1 MILNNFNKKHEVKN
15 TLKNDIRDILL
26 VTNQSEDENDHDSG
40 LVVQETR
47 PEVAEPKRYMVIL
60 VNDDFTPMEFVVL
73 ILREFFNLDEEAATR
88 IMLNVHTKGKGVC
101 GIYSKDI
108 AETKVVL
115 VNEFA
120 RENEHPLLCTMEQ
133 A

>member
-1 MILNNFNKKHEVKN
+1 MISINMKSSQSNLKDM
-15 TLKNDIRDILL
+15 LKNEMQVRS
-26 VTNQSEDENDHDSG
+26 QSEDENDHDSG
-40 LVVQETR
+40 LMVQESR

-73 ILREFFNLDEEAATR
+73 ILKEFFNLDEEAATR

-108 AETKVVL
+108 AETKVVM

>member
-1 MILNNFNKKHEVKN
+1 MI
-15 TLKNDIRDILL
+15 RS
-26 VTNQSEDENDHDSG
+26 QSEDDADHESG
-40 LVVQETR
+40 LVVEESR

-73 ILREFFNLDEEAATR
+73 ILKQFFNLDEEAATR

-108 AETKVVL
+108 AETKVIM

>member
-1 MILNNFNKKHEVKN
+1 MSEKKFKQLMNQYKN
-15 TLKNDIRDILL
+15 TNNEI
-26 VTNQSEDENDHDSG
+26 VNHSEDDIDHESG
-40 LVVQETR
+40 LVVQESR

-60 VNDDFTPMEFVVL
+60 VNDDFTPMEFVVE
-73 ILREFFNLDEEAATR
+73 ILRQFFNLDEEAATR

-101 GIYSKDI
+101 GVYSKDI
-108 AETKVVL
+108 AETKVVM

-120 RENEHPLLCTMEQ
+120 REHEHPLLCTMEQ

>member
-1 MILNNFNKKHEVKN
+1 MSVKQLISQSKNIRNKVVNHSDDDIDHE
-15 TLKNDIRDILL
+15 
-26 VTNQSEDENDHDSG
+26 SG
-40 LVVQETR
+40 LVAEESR

-60 VNDDFTPMEFVVL
+60 INDDFTPMEFVVEV
-73 ILREFFNLDEEAATR
+73 LRQIFNLDEEAATR

-101 GIYSKDI
+101 GVYSKDI
-108 AETKVVL
+108 AETKVVM

-120 RENEHPLLCTMEQ
+120 REHEHPLLCTMEQ

>member
-1 MILNNFNKKHEVKN
+1 MIFNNMKDTKRNFKQILSNASAVRCQSDEDSDHE
-15 TLKNDIRDILL
+15 
-26 VTNQSEDENDHDSG
+26 SG
-40 LVVQETR
+40 LVVQESR

-73 ILREFFNLDEEAATR
+73 ILKEFFNLDEEAATR

-108 AETKVVL
+108 AETKVVM

>member
-1 MILNNFNKKHEVKN
+1 MSVKQLINQYKN
-15 TLKNDIRDILL
+15 TNNEIVNHSDDDI
-26 VTNQSEDENDHDSG
+26 DHESG
-40 LVVQETR
+40 LVVQESR

-60 VNDDFTPMEFVVL
+60 VNDDFTPMEFVVE
-73 ILREFFNLDEEAATR
+73 ILRQIFNLDEEAATR

-101 GIYSKDI
+101 GVYSKDI
-108 AETKVVL
+108 AETKVVM

-120 RENEHPLLCTMEQ
+120 REHEHPLLCTMEQ

>member
-1 MILNNFNKKHEVKN
+1 MRIEFNLKRHMYNGILIKNHSDEEDDHE
-15 TLKNDIRDILL
+15 
-26 VTNQSEDENDHDSG
+26 SG
-40 LVVQETR
+40 LVVQESR
-47 PEVAEPKRYMVIL
+47 PEVSEPKRYMVIL
-60 VNDDFTPMEFVVL
+60 VNDDFTPMEFVVEVL
-73 ILREFFNLDEEAATR
+73 LEFFNLDEETATR

-101 GIYSKDI
+101 GVFSKDI
-108 AETKVVL
+108 AETKVVM

>member
-1 MILNNFNKKHEVKN
+1 MILNNMNDVKSTLNDNIRN
-15 TLKNDIRDILL
+15 TLMATSQSDDDI
-26 VTNQSEDENDHDSG
+26 DHDSG
-40 LVVQETR
+40 LMVQESR

-108 AETKVVL
+108 AETKVVM

-133 A
+133 T